1 MTPFVEQHLEEYL
14 GGELSEADLERFERE
29 LAADPEAAEVLAAF
43 VSTQEL
49 FAAVR
54 APEGV
59 EPAPGFYARLSLR
72 LDEERNTP
80 FWAAFL
86 QPFVVRRLAFA
97 ALMWMLLLG
106 SAALVTDESTQRSV
120 ELADTIL
127 ELQPPTEHFYV
138 RMGSDLERNRNTMLQ
153 AMLVSQVD

>member
-29 LAADPEAAEVLAAF
+29 LAADPEATEVLAAF
-43 VSTQEL
+43 ASTQEL
-49 FAAVR
+49 FEAVR

-59 EPAPGFYARLSLR
+59 EPAPGFYARLAAR
-72 LDEERNTP
+72 IDEERSTP

-86 QPFVVRRLAFA
+86 QPLLVRRMAFA

-106 SAALVTDESTQRSV
+106 SAALVSDHSTERSV

-138 RMGSDLERNRNTMLQ
+138 RMGSDLERNRNSMLQ
-153 AMLVSQVD
+153 AMLVSRAE